1 MAAESEPLLEAA
13 GQDAKLLQLRAERA
27 RVPAALAAEA
37 LAEEGRTVAAEIET
51 LSKSEADLALRRD
64 EIDADVER
72 SAERLARLD
81 AQLAAAT
88 GGGHELAAMDAERAH
103 LAELHSE
110 LETAELEVMEEL
122 DPISERLA
130 QLREQ
135 MREMGARHA
144 TLLAER
150 DAQQAEV
157 DAEGAVALAARDAAL
172 ALLPDALR
180 SRYEAAAAKAGGPGA
195 AKLSGFT
202 CGGCHLEVPRVEV
215 DRIRHLPEGEF
226 ASCEECGRI
235 LVPRG

>member
-1 MAAESEPLLEAA
+1 MGTESELLLTAA
-13 GQDAKLLQLRAERA
+13 GHDAKLVQLRAERA
-27 RVPAALAAEA
+27 KVPAALAAEA
-37 LAEEGRTVAAEIET
+37 LAEEGRAMAAEIET
-51 LSKSEADLALRRD
+51 LSAAEAELALRRD
-64 EIDADVER
+64 ELEADAER

-88 GGGHELAAMDAERAH
+88 GGGNELAAMDAERAH

-122 DPISERLA
+122 DPLTERLA
-130 QLREQ
+130 GLREQ

-144 TLLAER
+144 QHLADREQ
-150 DAQQAEV
+150 QQARV
-157 DAEGAVALAARDAAL
+157 DADAAAELEHRDAAL
-172 ALLPDALR
+172 AALPEALR
-180 SRYEAAAAKAGGPGA
+180 SRYEVAAKRAGGPGA
-195 AKLSGFT
+195 AKLTGLA